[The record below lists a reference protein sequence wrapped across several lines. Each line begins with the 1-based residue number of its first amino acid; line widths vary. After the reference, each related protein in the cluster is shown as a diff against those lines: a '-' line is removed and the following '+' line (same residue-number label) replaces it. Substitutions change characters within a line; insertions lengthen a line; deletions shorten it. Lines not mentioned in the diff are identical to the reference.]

1 MSATLTVLVVED
13 EEAFIDALEVGLGRE
28 GFDVKVARDGA
39 EDLEM
44 FDRVAPDLPPGELTA
59 DELRD
64 VQFAVVPR
72 GYSMAQ
78 VDALLERLAEE
89 RDLRGPVA
97 DDTFEVDLPRGLP
110 PVAYGPRPTG
120 EQPPPR

>member
-1 MSATLTVLVVED
+1 MEWVLAALAVVVIALAAVAATGWGGGMPDLVD
-13 EEAFIDALEVGLGRE
+13 
-28 GFDVKVARDGA
+28 
-39 EDLEM
+39 
-44 FDRVAPDLPPGELTA
+44 DRVAE
-59 DELRD
+59 
-64 VQFAVVPR
+64 
-72 GYSMAQ
+72 Q

>member
-1 MSATLTVLVVED
+1 MEWVLAALAVVVIALAAVAATGWGGGMPDLVD
-13 EEAFIDALEVGLGRE
+13 
-28 GFDVKVARDGA
+28 
-39 EDLEM
+39 
-44 FDRVAPDLPPGELTA
+44 DRVAPDLPPGELTA